1 MAKGR
6 GMMTRRIALLLMLL
20 VLASAVGFLYY
31 LSGQDPESASSGLD
45 LLGGEEHSYDD
56 SKSLPIE
63 GVVTL
68 DVSAVSAHI
77 RITYEDVSRIEA
89 HFYGTASIM
98 GGSPSPELTVAVDGD
113 VAKVYAEP
121 RGGSSYRILRSNLA
135 LDVKVPAGFDGNLIV
150 KGVSGGIEVGD
161 FRASSFDAD
170 DVSGGITIGNALIKG
185 AFRANTVSGRIEAES
200 IEAETIN
207 LGTVSGRVA
216 PGRVWG
222 SASMKMDSISG
233 AVELEVPS
241 DKGFRL
247 KANSVS
253 GSISC
258 GLPVDIETSSPR
270 NLVGKVGDGSSL
282 LDITTVSGSIR
293 INSQ

>member
-1 MAKGR
+1 M
-6 GMMTRRIALLLMLL
+6 
-20 VLASAVGFLYY
+20 
-31 LSGQDPESASSGLD
+31 
-45 LLGGEEHSYDD
+45 
-56 SKSLPIE
+56 
-63 GVVTL
+63 
-68 DVSAVSAHI
+68 
-77 RITYEDVSRIEA
+77 
-89 HFYGTASIM
+89 
-98 GGSPSPELTVAVDGD
+98 AVDGD